1 MRLHSSVK
9 YTRTNDSWARDLGR
23 PTSVR
28 ESEWELANQAD
39 SASLDILSA
48 AATELLQNPITARN
62 LSDAES
68 LPNLI
73 NAPPQYGSSC
83 PSAEDDRKY
92 KLGLRAFL
100 AVSVTSAFLT
110 LALEAFMF
118 GVINVHRLK
127 FLDQSRYSEVSIYL
141 ALFIFAAIYQTVV
154 TVLGLRSK
162 NLILLCMLCLF
173 YACMVVYTG
182 IQYSEIS
189 KDIDLGRTTW
199 NVAAKAT
206 NISTIGVLG
215 LTFTLQLAIIVLILG
230 KSVRWARFK
239 KIGASHEILALY
251 ERFQIHRAVL
261 IFDFFFFLGFTVQF
275 IVIMVSDKTSV
286 EFILTCCMLPLT
298 LVVLWCSDFAA
309 TRDALWLSCCT
320 LLCFVGG
327 CVYVLFKM
335 IRLYTKYTS
344 AYRVTVVRGAYFPG
358 RTSLVT
364 FGVITLIFLFATIAL
379 EVLVMVGYGRGLMPY
394 VNEKARNQS
403 TEMLV
408 ID

>member
-1 MRLHSSVK
+1 MRLHSSVQYAK
-9 YTRTNDSWARDLGR
+9 PNDSWARDFAR
-23 PTSVR
+23 RDSVR
-28 ESEWELANQAD
+28 ESACEIANQAD
-39 SASLDILSA
+39 SASLEILSA
-48 AATELLQNPITARN
+48 TGTALSRSQTSARS
-62 LSDAES
+62 LSDADS

-73 NAPPQYGSSC
+73 NMPPQYGPSNL
-83 PSAEDDRKY
+83 SAEDDRKY

-100 AVSVTSAFLT
+100 AVSVTSAFIT

-127 FLDQSRYSEVSIYL
+127 FLDQTRYSEMSIYL
-141 ALFIFAAIYQTVV
+141 ALFIFAAIYQTAV
-154 TVLGLRSK
+154 TILGLRSK

-189 KDIDLGRTTW
+189 KDINLGRTTW

-275 IVIMVSDKTSV
+275 IVIMVSDKKSV

-309 TRDALWLSCCT
+309 TRDALWLTCCT
-320 LLCFVGG
+320 LLCFVAG

-344 AYRVTVVRGAYFPG
+344 AYRVTVERGSYFPG

-364 FGVITLIFLFATIAL
+364 FGVITLIFLLATIAL
-379 EVLVMVGYGRGLMPY
+379 EVLMMVGYGRGLMPY

-403 TEMLV
+403 TELLV